1 MPTAIEVTYY
11 VLPDSEALS
20 HRAAAYLTTRL
31 TESVQARGRARLALS
46 GGNTPRR
53 MLELL
58 SDPQAEFRAQV
69 PWKQL
74 EIFFVDERTVPPENA
89 ESNYRMVR
97 ETLLNRAPLE
107 PEQVARMQ
115 GELDPQRAAALYE
128 TDIRLR
134 FRLEGAEI
142 PRFDVV
148 LLGMGDDGHT
158 GSLFPHTEAIDT
170 LGRIVVAN
178 HVPQKN
184 TWRITLSWP
193 VLNQA
198 REVFFLVQGS
208 DKAEVLKRVL
218 EGPFDPETLPSQLIR
233 PASGKLTMFLDSA
246 AAALLPPPGAD
257 GCGTLERTK

>member
-1 MPTAIEVTYY
+1 MPPAIEIKYY
-11 VLPDSEALS
+11 VFPDGETLS
-20 HRAAAYLTTRL
+20 HQAAAHLTARL
-31 TESVQARGRARLALS
+31 TQSIQERGRARIALS

-58 SDPQAEFRAQV
+58 GDPEAEFRSQI
-69 PWKQL
+69 PWQQL
-74 EIFFVDERTVPPENA
+74 EIFFVDERAVPPEDA

-97 ETLLNRAPLE
+97 EALLDKVPIQAV
-107 PEQVARMQ
+107 QVARMP
-115 GELDPQRAAALYE
+115 GELNPQRAAALYE
-128 TDIRLR
+128 TEIRMR

-148 LLGMGDDGHT
+148 ALGMGDDGHAA
-158 GSLFPHTEAIDT
+158 SLFPHTGAIDA

-184 TWRITLSWP
+184 AWRITLSWP

-198 REVFFLVQGS
+198 RGVFFLVQGS
-208 DKAEVLKRVL
+208 DKAEVLERVL
-218 EGPFDPETLPSQLIR
+218 TGPFDPKLLPSQLIR
-233 PASGKLTMFLDSA
+233 PASGKLTLFLDSA

-257 GCGTLERTK
+257 GFGSLERTR

>member
-1 MPTAIEVTYY
+1 MPPAIEIKYY
-11 VLPDSEALS
+11 VYPDGETLS
-20 HRAAAYLTTRL
+20 RHAAAYLTARL
-31 TESVQARGRARLALS
+31 TQSVQERGRARIALS

-58 SDPQAEFRAQV
+58 TDPNAEFRAQI
-69 PWKQL
+69 PWNQL
-74 EIFFVDERTVPPENA
+74 EIYFVDERAVPPDHA

-97 ETLLNRAPLE
+97 ESLLDKSPIQPA
-107 PEQVARMQ
+107 QVARML
-115 GELDPQRAAALYE
+115 GELNPQRAAALYE
-128 TDIRLR
+128 TDIRMR

-142 PRFDVV
+142 PRFDLV

-184 TWRITLSWP
+184 IWRITLSWP

-198 REVFFLVQGS
+198 RDVFFLVQGS
-208 DKAEVLKRVL
+208 GKAEVLQRVL
-218 EGPFDPETLPSQLIR
+218 QGPFDPESLPSQLIR
-233 PASGKLTMFLDSA
+233 PASGKLTLFLDSA
-246 AAALLPPPGAD
+246 AAALLPPPRAD
-257 GCGTLERTK
+257 GFGSLERTR

>member
-1 MPTAIEVTYY
+1 MPPVIEVKYY
-11 VLPDSEALS
+11 VFPDGEALS
-20 HRAAAYLTTRL
+20 HHAAAHLTARL
-31 TESVQARGRARLALS
+31 VQSVQERGRVRLALS

-58 SDPQAEFRAQV
+58 GDPQAEFRAQI
-69 PWKQL
+69 PWPQL
-74 EIFFVDERTVPPENA
+74 EVFFVDERMVPPENA

-97 ETLLNRAPLE
+97 ETLLDKAPIQ
-107 PEQVARMQ
+107 PTQVARMQ
-115 GELDPQRAAALYE
+115 GELNPQRAAALYE
-128 TDIRLR
+128 TDIRMR

-142 PRFDVV
+142 PRFDIV
-148 LLGMGDDGHT
+148 LLGMGEEGHT

-178 HVPQKN
+178 HVPQKD

-198 REVFFLVQGS
+198 RDVFFLVTGS
-208 DKAEVLKRVL
+208 DKAKTLERVL
-218 EGPFDPETLPSQLIR
+218 NGQFDPETLPCQLIR

-257 GCGTLERTK
+257 GFGTLERNR